1 MEKIVIT
8 KFGGSILSNGSD
20 YSRIADHVKNLTEQ
34 GIGTVVVV
42 SAMKNVTNSL
52 IKLISN
58 PVQYRAILSWIKEK
72 YELALKDACNGGCKE
87 ELYEAFKELVTELE
101 RVAWA
106 IGVLGEVSPKVK
118 DYILSFGERLSSIV
132 MCAALSSK
140 EVPCEP
146 LSGFDAGIVTDDN
159 FGEARPIHEISSR
172 LSRAKILPLLRAGK
186 VPVVTGFIGG
196 TLDGAITT
204 LGRGGSDYT
213 ATLLA
218 KYLGAEEV
226 RLYTNTPGILAAD
239 PRFVSNARI
248 VSKLSFK
255 EAMELAYLG
264 AKKFHPRTFEPL
276 LGTGIRVKVT
286 SIDKSGGGTV
296 IDDVG
301 GPPPLKAVV
310 ALTDLALVS
319 VEGAGMVGRLG
330 TAAEIMRTA
339 SASGVNIIG
348 IAQPVS
354 EVSIT
359 LVVRGKDA
367 DNLVSALKGLRD
379 GFVRNVDVRRNVSAV
394 IVVGEGLRNME
405 TLRDVLSRAI
415 NNRAKLMLWYV
426 GDSSV
431 TLVAESDV
439 IGEIVRSLYEE
450 VIRNG

>member
-1 MEKIVIT
+1 VIT
-8 KFGGSILSNGSD
+8 KFGGSILSDGSD
-20 YSRIADHVKNLTEQ
+20 YSRIAEHIGDLTKQ
-34 GIGTVVVV
+34 GVGTVVVV

-52 IKLISN
+52 IKLISH
-58 PVQYRAILSWIKEK
+58 PVQYKAIINWIKEK
-72 YELALKDACNGGCKE
+72 YEFALNDACNNGCKE
-87 ELYEAFKELVTELE
+87 EFYEAFKELMAELE
-101 RVAWA
+101 RGAWA

-118 DYILSFGERLSSIV
+118 DYILSFGERLSSVV

-140 EVPCEP
+140 GVPCEP

-159 FGEARPIHEISSR
+159 FGEAKPIHEISSR

-218 KYLGAEEV
+218 RYLGAEEV
-226 RLYTNTPGILAAD
+226 RLYTNVPGILAAD
-239 PRFVSNARI
+239 PRFVSDARV

-276 LGTGIRVKVT
+276 LGTGIRVRVT
-286 SIDKSGGGTV
+286 SINEPDSGTV

-319 VEGAGMVGRLG
+319 VEGASMVGRLG
-330 TAAEIMRTA
+330 TAAEIMRAA
-339 SASGVNIIG
+339 SASGVNIVG

-359 LVVRGKDA
+359 LVVKNKDA
-367 DNLVSALKGLRD
+367 DNLVSALGRLRN
-379 GFVRNVDVRRNVSAV
+379 GFLRNVDVKREVSAV
-394 IVVGEGLRNME
+394 VVVGEGLRNMGI
-405 TLRDVLSRAI
+405 LRDVLSRAI
-415 NNRAKLMLWYV
+415 NDKSKLMLWYS
-426 GDSSV
+426 GDSSI
-431 TLVAESDV
+431 TLVAESDI
-439 IGEIVRSLYEE
+439 IGEVVSRLYEE
-450 VIRNG
+450 VVKNE

>member
-20 YSRIADHVKNLTEQ
+20 YSRIADHIKNLTER
-34 GIGTVVVV
+34 GIGTVVVI

-52 IKLISN
+52 IKLVSH
-58 PVQYRAILSWIKEK
+58 PVQYRTILSWIKEK

-87 ELYEAFKELVTELE
+87 EFYEVFKELMAELE
-101 RVAWA
+101 HVAWA
-106 IGVLGEVSPKVK
+106 IGVLGEVSPRVK

-132 MCAALSSK
+132 MCATLSSK
-140 EVPCEP
+140 GVPCEY

-218 KYLGAEEV
+218 RYLGAEEV
-226 RLYTNTPGILAAD
+226 RLYTNIPGILAAD
-239 PRFVSNARI
+239 PRFVDDAQV

-264 AKKFHPRTFEPL
+264 AKEFHPRTFEPL
-276 LGTGIRVKVT
+276 LGTGIRVRVT
-286 SIDKSGGGTV
+286 SIDEPNDGTV

-301 GPPPLKAVV
+301 GLPPLKAVV

-319 VEGAGMVGRLG
+319 VEGASMVGRLG
-330 TAAEIMRTA
+330 TAAEIMRAA
-339 SASGVNIIG
+339 SVSGVNIVG

-359 LVVRGKDA
+359 LVVKDK
-367 DNLVSALKGLRD
+367 DVSNIVSALKGLRD
-379 GFVRNVDVRRNVSAV
+379 SFVRNVDVKRGVSAV
-394 IVVGEGLRNME
+394 VIVGEGLRNME
-405 TLRDVLSRAI
+405 ILRDVLSRAI
-415 NNRAKLMLWYV
+415 NDKTKLMLWYV

-439 IGEIVRSLYEE
+439 AGEIVRGLYEE

>member
-20 YSRIADHVKNLTEQ
+20 YSRIADHIKNLTEQ
-34 GIGTVVVV
+34 GAGTVVVV

-52 IKLISN
+52 INLISN

-72 YELALKDACNGGCKE
+72 YELALRDVCNGGCKE
-87 ELYEAFKELVTELE
+87 EFYESFKELVTELE

-140 EVPCEP
+140 GVPCEP
-146 LSGFDAGIVTDDN
+146 FSGFDAGIVTDDN

-172 LSRAKILPLLRAGK
+172 LSRAKILPLLRVGK
-186 VPVVTGFIGG
+186 VPVVTGFVGG

-218 KYLGAEEV
+218 RYLGAEEV
-226 RLYTNTPGILAAD
+226 RLYTNVPGILAAD
-239 PRFVSNARI
+239 PRFVDDARV

-276 LGTGIRVKVT
+276 LGTGIRVRVT
-286 SIDKSGGGTV
+286 SIDESDGGTV

-319 VEGAGMVGRLG
+319 VEGASMVGRLG
-330 TAAEIMRTA
+330 TAAEIMRAA
-339 SASGVNIIG
+339 SASGVNIVG

-354 EVSIT
+354 EFSIT
-359 LVVRGKDA
+359 LVVRDKDVN
-367 DNLVSALKGLRD
+367 NLVPALKGLRD
-379 GFVRNVDVRRNVSAV
+379 GFVRNVDVMRDVSAV
-394 IVVGEGLRNME
+394 VVVGEGLRNME
-405 TLRDVLSRAI
+405 MLRDVLSRAI
-415 NNRAKLMLWYV
+415 NDRAKLMLWYV
-426 GDSSV
+426 GDSSI

-450 VIRNG
+450 VIGNG